1 MKKIKAMKKTILF
14 FLLLALASTSC
25 DKNYR
30 GITKLSGNWYLK
42 SINRN
47 GVSEDMNIL
56 KIKLK
61 STYDVGDSWFGYYY
75 EDNVVNGLPTSIKY
89 DLQIEISNKGKT
101 ATFFYNYGSINGWSE
116 VYDILKLKKNALELK
131 SVGEE
136 NYYVFER

>member
-1 MKKIKAMKKTILF
+1 MKKSIF
-14 FLLLALASTSC
+14 FLLLVVLATTSC

-30 GITKLSGNWYLK
+30 GINKLSGNWYLK
-42 SINRN
+42 SIDRN

-75 EDNVVNGLPTSIKY
+75 EDNVVNGSPTSIKY
-89 DLQIEISNKGKT
+89 DLQIEISNKGKI
-101 ATFFYNYGSINGWSE
+101 ATFFYNYGSINGWTE

-131 SVGEE
+131 AVGEE

>member
-1 MKKIKAMKKTILF
+1 MKKTILF

-30 GITKLSGNWYLK
+30 GINKLSGNWYLK
-42 SINRN
+42 SIERN

-75 EDNVVNGLPTSIKY
+75 EDNVTSSGLPVNIKY

-131 SVGEE
+131 AVGEE

>member
-1 MKKIKAMKKTILF
+1 
-14 FLLLALASTSC
+14 
-25 DKNYR
+25 
-30 GITKLSGNWYLK
+30 
-42 SINRN
+42 
-47 GVSEDMNIL
+47 MNIL

-75 EDNVVNGLPTSIKY
+75 EDNVTSSGLPVNIKY

-131 SVGEE
+131 AVGEE

>member
-1 MKKIKAMKKTILF
+1 MKKSIFF
-14 FLLLALASTSC
+14 FLLFVLPITSC

-30 GITKLSGNWYLK
+30 GINKLSGNWYLK
-42 SINRN
+42 SIDRN

-75 EDNVVNGLPTSIKY
+75 EENIASNGSPTDVKY

-101 ATFFYNYGSINGWSE
+101 ATFFYNYGSINGWTE
-116 VYDILKLKKNALELK
+116 VYDILKLKKNTLELK

>member
-1 MKKIKAMKKTILF
+1 MKKTILF

-30 GITKLSGNWYLK
+30 GINKLSGNWYLK
-42 SINRN
+42 SIERN
-47 GVSEDMNIL
+47 GVSENMNIL

-75 EDNVVNGLPTSIKY
+75 EDNVTSSGLPVNIKY

-131 SVGEE
+131 AVGEE